1 MGNCLISEQSANCF
15 TISERRLENNKI
27 YKAYKA
33 IKILSDDIQSKNIL
47 KTDKIYLIYI
57 HTIQEFVNFIERFS
71 KLNDSSIAKLL
82 EENSFKFNFDNLQ
95 IINEA
100 NFETKNEFLI
110 VDEKFLQ
117 ILGIQEIQF
126 HNSSVILDIDK
137 GENIYLIEFANQ
149 TKKSFIKSNNLN
161 FCYEFDPNIAENNLE
176 TNNEI
181 ISSTII
187 MRNNLEN
194 VNDNNNTNNNGN
206 SNYSNP
212 INRIRFYNNYNQ

>member
-1 MGNCLISEQSANCF
+1 MGNCLISEQPTSCF
-15 TISERRLENNKI
+15 TISEERLENNKI
-27 YKAYKA
+27 YKAYKV

-57 HTIQEFVNFIERFS
+57 HTIQEFVNFIERISNF
-71 KLNDSSIAKLL
+71 NDSSIAKLL

-95 IINEA
+95 IINEE

-137 GENIYLIEFANQ
+137 GKNIYLIEFANQ

-161 FCYEFDPNIAENNLE
+161 FCYEFDPNIADLE
-176 TNNEI
+176 T
-181 ISSTII
+181 TII
-187 MRNNLEN
+187 MRNNFEN
-194 VNDNNNTNNNGN
+194 ANDNNNTNTNNNGN

-212 INRIRFYNNYNQ
+212 INRIGFYNNYNP

>member
-1 MGNCLISEQSANCF
+1 MGNCLISEQPTSCF
-15 TISERRLENNKI
+15 TISEERLENNKI

-57 HTIQEFVNFIERFS
+57 HTIQEFVDFIERISNF
-71 KLNDSSIAKLL
+71 NDSSIAKLL

-137 GENIYLIEFANQ
+137 GKNIYLIEFANQ

-161 FCYEFDPNIAENNLE
+161 FCYEFDHNLE
-176 TNNEI
+176 T
-181 ISSTII
+181 TII
-187 MRNNLEN
+187 MRNNFEN
-194 VNDNNNTNNNGN
+194 ANDNNNTNNNGN